1 MAPLSCVRFEN
12 SLTVTVAANTGTT
25 TGSQH
30 DAGVS
35 YLLDGVSS

>member
-12 SLTVTVAANTGTT
+12 SLTVTVASNVDNS